1 MLWLPKGMFNNFFL
15 NLNPEIEKVM
25 FKNSKS
31 EDMGVPENFDTNT
44 IDRIAEGTTIE
55 GAVNS
60 TKSIRIDGKVKGSVF
75 CAGWV
80 VVGKTGLIEGEVDC
94 DSADVEG
101 TLNSTVKVKGLLELK
116 STAVIN
122 GDSQVGKLKVDPGA
136 EINGKLDMGGTVK
149 SISNTDSIDTSV
161 EKTA

>member
-1 MLWLPKGMFNNFFL
+1 MRKGMFNNFFL
-15 NLNPEIEKVM
+15 NLKPEREKVM

-75 CAGWV
+75 CAGRV

-149 SISNTDSIDTSV
+149 SISNADSIDTSV

>member
-1 MLWLPKGMFNNFFL
+1 LRKGMFNNFFL
-15 NLNPEIEKVM
+15 NLNPEREKVM

-75 CAGWV
+75 CAGRV

>member
-1 MLWLPKGMFNNFFL
+1 
-15 NLNPEIEKVM
+15 M

-31 EDMGVPENFDTNT
+31 EEMSSPQSFDTNA
-44 IDRIAEGTTIE
+44 IDRIAEGTTLE
-55 GAVNS
+55 GNVNS
-60 TKSIRIDGKVKGSVF
+60 AKSIRVDGKVKGSIV
-75 CAGWV
+75 CAGRV
-80 VVGKTGLIEGEVDC
+80 VIGKTGVVEGEVDC

-101 TLNSTVKVKGLLELK
+101 TLNATITVSGLLELK

-136 EINGKLDMGGTVK
+136 EINGKIDMGGTLK
-149 SISNTDSIDTSV
+149 SISNNKSETIV

>member
-1 MLWLPKGMFNNFFL
+1 MFNNFFL
-15 NLNPEIEKVM
+15 NLKPEREKVM

-75 CAGWV
+75 CAGRV

-149 SISNTDSIDTSV
+149 SISNANSIDTSV

>member
-1 MLWLPKGMFNNFFL
+1 MFNNFLL
-15 NLNPEIEKVM
+15 NLNPEREKVM

-75 CAGWV
+75 CAGRV

-149 SISNTDSIDTSV
+149 SISNADSIDTSV

>member
-1 MLWLPKGMFNNFFL
+1 MFNNFFL
-15 NLNPEIEKVM
+15 NLNQKEKVM

-31 EDMGVPENFDTNT
+31 EDMSVPENFDTNT

-55 GAVNS
+55 GSVNS
-60 TKSIRIDGKVKGSVF
+60 SKSIRIDGKVKGSIF
-75 CAGWV
+75 CSGRV
-80 VVGKTGLIEGEVDC
+80 VVGKTGIIEGKVEC

-101 TLNSTVKVKGLLELK
+101 TLNSTVQVTGLLELK

-149 SISNTDSIDTSV
+149 SLSNSDSVDKSV